1 MELENNYPFPC
12 IMEVADHRFSPKYR
26 TFICITRDLP
36 SKNFRTEKFKNAF
49 SDAELNLVQAVG
61 AVGMS
66 YQPA

>member
-36 SKNFRTEKFKNAF
+36 SELKNLKMLFLT
-49 SDAELNLVQAVG
+49 LN
-61 AVGMS
+61 
-66 YQPA
+66 

>member
-12 IMEVADHRFSPKYR
+12 ITEVADHRFSPKYR

-49 SDAELNLVQAVG
+49 SDTELNLV
-61 AVGMS
+61 
-66 YQPA
+66 